1 MGESSEK
8 DFISDLPHSIIDL
21 ILTKLPIADAV
32 RTSVLSTK
40 WRYQWATMT
49 QLVFDENCL
58 CLPQGST
65 FSEKKLFSFII
76 RCLFLHNGPINKF
89 RISTW
94 YMDKYPEM
102 DQCLLC
108 LSRKDVKEL
117 FLDMGVLD
125 PMSPSPSAIFSCQQ
139 LTSLTLCGLEVKP
152 PRTFQGF
159 PCLKYLS
166 LDFDIVA
173 REVVEN
179 LISGCPLLEKFIF
192 IYMEQ
197 LALTI
202 RAPNLK
208 HLILDGN
215 FEHIYLEHAPLLVT
229 ISIEIDTEVRC

>member
-1 MGESSEK
+1 MTACIVTTLIKLGASCFN
-8 DFISDLPHSIIDL
+8 DITISYIFLLHLLQALRNYQL
-21 ILTKLPIADAV
+21 I
-32 RTSVLSTK
+32 
-40 WRYQWATMT
+40 
-49 QLVFDENCL
+49 
-58 CLPQGST
+58 
-65 FSEKKLFSFII
+65 
-76 RCLFLHNGPINKF
+76 
-89 RISTW
+89 
-94 YMDKYPEM
+94 
-102 DQCLLC
+102 DQCLLY